1 MTSINESTMNEFK
14 SKSELPTELAV
25 YVCEVREGNTLWP
38 ILRVDQRQDQHVKFV
53 SGRRNAAKGL
63 AVLKEAFELCLEAT
77 TEMAQMKEGQR

>member
-1 MTSINESTMNEFK
+1 
-14 SKSELPTELAV
+14 
-25 YVCEVREGNTLWP
+25 
-38 ILRVDQRQDQHVKFV
+38 V